1 MQTSFPVCH
10 CWICPK
16 YPNKVLRLNK
26 ALYGLKQAPRIWY
39 LLLCGVIV
47 GLGFQVLETGTSIYV
62 RGEIIIEVYV
72 DDIKIIGPKQELCY
86 EVYYR
91 SEERRVG
98 KEFITL

>member
-16 YPNKVLRLNK
+16 YPNKVLQLNK

-47 GLGFQVLETGTSIYV
+47 GLGFQVLETDTSIYV
-62 RGEIIIEVYV
+62 CGQIITEVY
-72 DDIKIIGPKQELCY
+72 I
-86 EVYYR
+86 
-91 SEERRVG
+91 ERYQNTRTKARIVLQSLSRAMQTFQDARQG
-98 KEFITL
+98 SY